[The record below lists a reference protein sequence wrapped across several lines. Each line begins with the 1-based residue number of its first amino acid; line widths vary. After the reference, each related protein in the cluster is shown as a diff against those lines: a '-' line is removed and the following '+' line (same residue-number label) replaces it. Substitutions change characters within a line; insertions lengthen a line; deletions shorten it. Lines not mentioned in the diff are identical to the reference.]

1 MDHSLSKGTIMT
13 SYSTVQSHLGA
24 ILLTA
29 DGGALTG
36 LYFEGQR
43 YAPRPTPEWVRRD
56 DLPVFAQA
64 RAWLDEYFAGRRPA
78 VDLPLAPKGTPF
90 QRAVWR
96 QIARIPSGETL
107 TYAELAQRSGNAS
120 AVRAAGAATGR
131 NPVSL
136 LIPCHRVVGSDGS
149 LTGYAG
155 GLERKR
161 RLLALEAAAGGTAQP
176 PAAHR
181 LGVSAGA

>member
-1 MDHSLSKGTIMT
+1 MT
-13 SYSTVQSHLGA
+13 CYSTVQSPLGS

-29 DGGALTG
+29 DGSALSG

-43 YAPRPTPEWVRRD
+43 YAPRPAADWVRRD

-64 RAWLDEYFAGRRPA
+64 RAWLDAYFAARQPA
-78 VDLPLAPKGTPF
+78 VDVPLAPKGTPF
-90 QRAVWR
+90 QRAVWQ
-96 QIARIPSGETL
+96 QIARIPSGQTI
-107 TYAELAQRSGNAS
+107 TYAELARRSGNAS

-131 NPVSL
+131 NPISL
-136 LIPCHRVVGSDGS
+136 VIPCHRVVGSDGS

-161 RLLALEAAAGGTAQP
+161 RLLALEAGTGSLPQSR
-176 PAAHR
+176 AAHR
-181 LGVSAGA
+181 VGLSAGA